1 MLKQPNNTEPENENN
16 SMQTSEMHIFNI
28 ATRTDTL
35 KMAMSILDLRTQ
47 RELENQQLLPTG
59 RQTPVVSYT
68 TEELITE
75 AQKLLNFVTD
85 NQ

>member
-1 MLKQPNNTEPENENN
+1 MLKQPNESKPEDN
-16 SMQTSEMHIFNI
+16 SRQVSELHVFNI
-28 ATRTDTL
+28 ATRSDTL

-47 RELENQQLLPTG
+47 RELENQQLLPAG
-59 RQTPVVSYT
+59 RQAPVASYT

-75 AQKLLNFVTD
+75 AQKLLDFVTD